1 MYTLIIEDRH
11 GRLAAEISFDQG
23 SYTIGRV
30 DGNDVVLPSN
40 SVSRTHARIFVSNNK
55 CYIDDLG
62 SANGVTVDGVALKTR
77 TEIGNGSKIRIGEY
91 TLYLEYKDNSANSH
105 GQDVLKTQIVSGG
118 QGGFKIVR
126 VSDKFAGEEFML
138 SELINSIGRTEDNYI
153 LLSDPSISRN
163 HAKIINQGMTFK
175 LSDLDSSNGTF
186 VNGKRIRGEVLL
198 QSGDEVRFGNV
209 RFVFVSSNQR
219 VDLALYAKR
228 GMGDNRMVLLT
239 LAAVIVVVLIIFVV
253 VAIYVVKDKGSDDAQ
268 IKDTTQAAEDP
279 HAVLNVQ
286 LDEANRHFREGRF
299 PVAQDMTGRLLE
311 TWPHESRVKELHDKV
326 EEEIRNEQII
336 TEGDALFDARRL
348 SEALDKYREVNETA
362 MAYARAKD
370 RIEDTERRI
379 QLMQYNEAF
388 AECDARPSQEC
399 IEALCKITLALKHA
413 GKQEGRVQDTIKLL
427 EGFIGR
433 NKKGKFAVPARKCL
447 LLLQSDE

>member
-91 TLYLEYKDNSANSH
+91 TLFLEYKDNSANSH

-186 VNGKRIRGEVLL
+186 VNGKRLRGEVLL

-219 VDLALYAKR
+219 VDLAMYAKR

-253 VAIYVVKDKGSDDAQ
+253 VAIYVIKDKGSNDTQ
-268 IKDTTQAAEDP
+268 PKTTQSVDDPYAA
-279 HAVLNVQ
+279 LNAQ
-286 LDEANRHFREGRF
+286 LEEANKLFGDARYSA
-299 PVAQDMTGRLLE
+299 AQDMTKRLLE
-311 TWPHESRVKELHDKV
+311 TWPDESRVRELHIKI
-326 EEEIRNEQII
+326 EEEIRSEQLIA
-336 TEGDALFDARRL
+336 EGNVLYDARRF
-348 SEALDKYREVNETA
+348 SEALEKYREVNETA
-362 MAYARAKD
+362 VAYGRAKGL
-370 RIEDTERRI
+370 IEDTQGKI
-379 QLMQYNEAF
+379 QVVQYNEAF
-388 AECDARPSQEC
+388 SECEARLSQEC
-399 IEALCKITLALKHA
+399 IDALCKITLSLKDA
-413 GKQEGRVQDTIKLL
+413 GKQEGRVQDVIRYL
-427 EGFIGR
+427 EGVAAR
-433 NKKGKFAVPARKCL
+433 NKKGKLATSAKQCIGFLR
-447 LLLQSDE
+447 D